1 MDKTRLVEYAERVD
15 YIIITIIIWSV
26 WHFSVPQLL
35 FSIFMKL
42 QAKYVN
48 IAFNP
53 QLIQNHSFLSISYTW
68 KTSTWNTVSVDQT
81 SHYL

>member
-1 MDKTRLVEYAERVD
+1 MLKEL
-15 YIIITIIIWSV
+15 IILLLLLL
-26 WHFSVPQLL
+26 FSLFDTFLFLNFL

-81 SHYL
+81 SHY